1 MVVLS
6 PPPAARRI
14 LAGYCRRLSCVS
26 ALFPGQKRKKD
37 ENPSQ
42 TIFRVP
48 VNIVVV
54 NATVTDKSG
63 NPVTD
68 LTAKDF
74 KVYDDGKL
82 QDIQTFA
89 LESYGPAQLEEAQTQ
104 PPSSALAA
112 KEQDAERTRILSL
125 VVDDLAM
132 ESVVNFPRMIE
143 AVKQFVERDMSPQD
157 QVRCFPDPAEYRCRS
172 QTTNSISSTSSK
184 SSLKE

>member
-1 MVVLS
+1 MVRAVH
-6 PPPAARRI
+6 
-14 LAGYCRRLSCVS
+14 RRLQRVGFWLLFLLLS
-26 ALFPGQKRKKD
+26 ALSCALLYPLDKKGKSD
-37 ENPSQ
+37 EAPQSQ

-82 QDIQTFA
+82 QDIHTFA
-89 LESYGPAQLEEAQTQ
+89 LESYGPSGFEEAETQ
-104 PPSSALAA
+104 KSPSKIAA
-112 KEQDAERTRILSL
+112 REPEPSRPRILSL

-132 ESVVNFPRMIE
+132 ESVGNFP
-143 AVKQFVERDMSPQD
+143 
-157 QVRCFPDPAEYRCRS
+157 
-172 QTTNSISSTSSK
+172 
-184 SSLKE
+184 